1 MNDYNK
7 YINILNNNLDNNI
20 KNSHINEKFMKLF
33 YNDLNNSYKITNDVL
48 KNKDYTINISK
59 FKNKNLKNNFFPDLY
74 NSLLDKLKF
83 KVEFIFKINNKNIVL
98 SFYVKDE
105 NMNFIYT
112 CFRNVYTWLNI
123 VNKYSTNNCFD
134 KIKIDIFFIDV
145 KKKLPNNK
153 NDVLDV
159 INVNSAF
166 TKACG
171 NPGEIIIYRKE
182 EWFKV
187 LIHET
192 FHAYGLD
199 YVLVLDKSI
208 YNNLINLFNINSKME
223 IAEAYTEIWA
233 TIWNICFS
241 AYNIENN
248 INISDFCNYFIYYI
262 NIEQQHSLFQCSK
275 ILKWM
280 DLTYSDLINNKQ
292 SHNYSENTNVFT
304 YYILKTI
311 LLSNLN
317 DFIRFCNENNS
328 KLLNFNNTPKNIKL
342 FNSFLIKHIKSNKSK
357 KMFNSYFDLYMNTKT
372 NNFYFN
378 KSLRMTTI
386 EFI

>member
-1 MNDYNK
+1 MSDYNK
-7 YINILNNNLDNNI
+7 YINILNNNLNNNV
-20 KNSHINEKFMKLF
+20 KNSHINEKFMKIF
-33 YNDLNNSYKITNDVL
+33 YNDLNNSYNITNNVL
-48 KNKDYTINISK
+48 KNKDYTMNVSK

-74 NSLLDKLKF
+74 NSLLNKLKF
-83 KVEFIFKINNKNIVL
+83 KVEFIFKNNNKNIVL
-98 SFYVKDE
+98 SFYVEHE

-123 VNKYSTNNCFD
+123 VNKYSTNNCFN
-134 KIKIDIFFIDV
+134 KMKIDIFFIDA
-145 KKKLPNNK
+145 KKELPNNK
-153 NDVLDV
+153 DDILDV
-159 INVNSAF
+159 INVNSAY
-166 TKACG
+166 TTACG

-223 IAEAYTEIWA
+223 IAEAYTEMWA

-241 AYNIENN
+241 VYNIENN
-248 INISDFCNYFIYYI
+248 INIFDFSNYFIYYI

-275 ILKWM
+275 ILNWM
-280 DLTYSDLINNKQ
+280 NLTYSDLINNKQ
-292 SHNYSENTNVFT
+292 SDNYSENTNVFT
-304 YYILKTI
+304 YYILKTM
-311 LLSNLN
+311 LLSNSN

-328 KLLNFNNTPKNIKL
+328 KLLNFNNTLKNIKL

-357 KMFNSYFDLYMNTKT
+357 KMFNSYFDLYVNTKT

-378 KSLRMTTI
+378 KSLRMTII